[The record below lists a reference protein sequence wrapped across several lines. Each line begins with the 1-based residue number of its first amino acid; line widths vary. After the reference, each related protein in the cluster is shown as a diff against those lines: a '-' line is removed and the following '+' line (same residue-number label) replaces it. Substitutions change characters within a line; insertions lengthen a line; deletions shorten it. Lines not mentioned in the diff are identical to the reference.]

1 MCGFVADSREVTA
14 TKVDDTFTFSGRMA
28 PNAGESQQHMFK
40 I

>member
-14 TKVDDTFTFSGRMA
+14 TKVDDTFTLSGRVP
-28 PNAGESQQHMFK
+28 PNAGESLRHMFK

>member
-14 TKVDDTFTFSGRMA
+14 TKVDDTFTLKRA
-28 PNAGESQQHMFK
+28 RAAECGESLRHMFK